1 LRANTV
7 PLPNELT
14 KRVIR
19 WSVILAGALFIPAG
33 TLVAQVMASAN
44 IQATISNDISV
55 FSPSSP
61 DGTQFILQN
70 GNNSCFDV
78 SIDGLQP
85 SLESLNGQQMVRY
98 KLCLEQKQPVSTS
111 ITNIRVL
118 VLFNEP
124 VKDGIYHSTEP
135 YSILVNYN

>member
-1 LRANTV
+1 MRF
-7 PLPNELT
+7 
-14 KRVIR
+14 IR

-44 IQATISNDISV
+44 IQATITNDISV

-70 GNNSCFDV
+70 GTNSCFDV

-85 SLESLNGQQMVRY
+85 SLKGTNGVQVVKY
-98 KLCLEQKQPVSTS
+98 KLCLEQKQPVSAC

-135 YSILVNYN
+135 YTILVNYN